1 MTAPFIPPP
10 IDSSAP
16 TVGTTSSLSSLPI
29 PSLAEATG
37 PVAHT
42 APVVPGE
49 PRPVVPAEEIGVPP
63 AKALDPVA
71 GTGLLEKA
79 REVTMPYLQ
88 KIQETTKP
96 YVDAAEHRAE
106 ELFEKLEHRLDGT
119 SATTPGTGLKST
131 TTEVSSTGTVGI
143 APAPYAAGPGTGA
156 ASTSV
161 GQSSGDLGEKA
172 KQLFGQG
179 LATVSGAFNQITTTL
194 DEKTKTDTH
203 PGIVS
208 QATAAFQTGV
218 HKVDDFLNDKT
229 TAPATTVS
237 QGPILTTTNTV
248 PHIDPQGQ
256 QEVGKLL

>member
-16 TVGTTSSLSSLPI
+16 TTGTLSSLSLPG
-29 PSLAEATG
+29 LEETG

-42 APVVPGE
+42 APIVPGE

-71 GTGLLEKA
+71 AGPGLFEKA
-79 REVTMPYLQ
+79 KEIGMPYIQ

-96 YVDAAEHRAE
+96 YVDAAEHKAE
-106 ELFEKLEHRLDGT
+106 ELFEKLEHKLDGT
-119 SATTPGTGLKST
+119 SSTGSTGLKST
-131 TTEVSSTGTVGI
+131 TTEVSPTGTINDVK
-143 APAPYAAGPGTGA
+143 PAPYAAGPGTGS

-161 GQSSGDLGEKA
+161 GQSTGDLGEKA

-179 LATVSGAFNQITTTL
+179 LATVSGAFNQITSTL
-194 DEKTKTDTH
+194 DEKTRTDTH

-208 QATAAFQTGV
+208 QATSAFQTGV
-218 HKVDDFLNDKT
+218 HKVDDFLNDKSTATPATATGST
-229 TAPATTVS
+229 TA
-237 QGPILTTTNTV
+237 QGPIMTTTNNC
-248 PHIDPQGQ
+248 PPS
-256 QEVGKLL
+256 